1 MFRSPEAHPFFA
13 LPAPSARLV
22 ALAVLAAFAAA
33 VAAFAS
39 GCGTVACP
47 DAFIDSEGIC
57 VKSESPPER
66 CDGIDNDGDTAI
78 DEDWPELGRLCGERL
93 GVGECVAG
101 LFVCADD
108 EASVVCEGAVGPT
121 AELCDGK
128 DNDCDG
134 IEDNGPPEVCDG
146 EDNDCDGW
154 VDEGVLSVKKEEAF
168 DGLGSV
174 AAVEGGFVVTRVF
187 GGQLRVETY
196 DDAGVR
202 TGHHD
207 DLSIASEVAFV
218 ESDAEGSDVFLTWG
232 KLNYFAA
239 EAQVDSDLIPVVVGS
254 HQLHERWDQSTML
267 FAYRPPFHPRVVA
280 SSRRLM
286 GFEDP
291 FTFSFVAF
299 GDDLSAVTEP
309 PIVSPDFP
317 VVGSY
322 EAAGVWVVWR
332 ADQGIKGAW
341 LGNDARTVVDADLGP
356 GFDPSVTVTPDGL
369 ALASIDF
376 GDLQLAELDP
386 VTLDCRDGGLCNA
399 RLEAEDLLGP
409 AAGPTDL
416 AYHEGTDTWFVV
428 AGRQIL
434 AVGRDST
441 SAVVHQLDQRDDLV
455 DAPNL
460 VDVVVSGDTV
470 AVMQSLPSGSSALSF
485 LGCF

>member
-1 MFRSPEAHPFFA
+1 MFRSPETYPFAA
-13 LPAPSARLV
+13 LRDPRAQSIAFPL
-22 ALAVLAAFAAA
+22 LAALT
-33 VAAFAS
+33 S

-47 DAFIDSEGIC
+47 EAFVNAEGVCI
-57 VKSESPPER
+57 KGESPRER

-78 DEDWPELGRLCGERL
+78 DEDWPELGRLCGEGL

-134 IEDNGPPEVCDG
+134 VRDNGPPEVCDG
-146 EDNDCDGW
+146 EDNDCDGLI
-154 VDEGVLSVKKEEAF
+154 DEGVLAVKKEEVF

-174 AAVEGGFVVTRVF
+174 ASVDGGFAVTRVF

-196 DDAGVR
+196 DNTGAR
-202 TGHHD
+202 TGHND
-207 DLSIASEVAFV
+207 DIPTASDVAFL
-218 ESDAEGSDVFLTWG
+218 ESDAAGSDVYLTWG

-239 EAQVDSDLIPVVVGS
+239 EAHVDSDLIPVVVGS
-254 HQLHERWDQSTML
+254 HQLHERWDQSTVL
-267 FAYRPPFHPRVVA
+267 FAYEPPFHPRVVA

-299 GDDLSAVTEP
+299 GDDLITVTEP
-309 PIVSPDFP
+309 PIVSPEFP

-341 LGNDARTVVDADLGP
+341 LGNDGIAVVDNDLGP
-356 GFDPSVTVTPDGL
+356 GFNPSLTTTSDGL
-369 ALASIDF
+369 AMAFLDS
-376 GDLQLAELDP
+376 GDALLSELDAL
-386 VTLDCRDGGLCNA
+386 TLECREGGLCNA
-399 RLEAEDLLGP
+399 RLESESLLGP
-409 AAGPTDL
+409 AGAPTDV
-416 AYHEGTDTWFVV
+416 AYHEGSDTWFVV
-428 AGRQIL
+428 AGRQII
-434 AVGRDST
+434 AVGRNDT
-441 SAVVHQLDQRDDLV
+441 SAVVNQLDERTELGDT
-455 DAPNL
+455 PNL
-460 VDVVVSGDTV
+460 ADVVVTGDTV
-470 AVMQSLPSGSSALSF
+470 AIMQSSPSGGSALTF